1 MHYNWKRY
9 MKQQC
14 PECGWMLARKREEI
28 TEDSPSIC
36 CHCKT
41 LMEDITP
48 PKPELVIDMET
59 RAKLIRSIY
68 EKENS

>member
-1 MHYNWKRY
+1 

-14 PECGWMLARKREEI
+14 PKCGWILARKRDEI

-36 CHCKT
+36 SHCKI

-48 PKPELVIDMET
+48 PKPELVIDMTARNLLFKEIFG
-59 RAKLIRSIY
+59 RERNN
-68 EKENS
+68 EKENP